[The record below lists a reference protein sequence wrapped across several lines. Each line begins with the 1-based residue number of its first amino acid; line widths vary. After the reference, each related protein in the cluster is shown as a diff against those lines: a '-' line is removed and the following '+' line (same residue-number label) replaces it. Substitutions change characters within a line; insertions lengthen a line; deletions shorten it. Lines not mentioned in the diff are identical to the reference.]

1 MWNVVL
7 ASETSVN
14 AMEKILGG
22 VSSVMKLSG
31 DMLMYMVD
39 NPVYLFLLAVGFVGI
54 GLNIFRKVRKAAS
67 KG

>member
-1 MWNVVL
+1 MMYAL
-7 ASETSVN
+7 LSGETTS

-31 DMLMYMVD
+31 DMLTYMVE
-39 NPVYLFLLAVGFVGI
+39 NPVYLFLIAAGFVGV
-54 GLNIFRKVRKAAS
+54 GLSIFRKVRGAA